1 MGASPSLGSLRVKGG
16 KAHNEHKPCATK
28 IGRLGSPGTTMSI
41 VAGGTSA
48 CDVLDESDVFGLF
61 GKLKLAICARP
72 KFRAGFFICIAIDR
86 HRD

>member
-1 MGASPSLGSLRVKGG
+1 
-16 KAHNEHKPCATK
+16 
-28 IGRLGSPGTTMSI
+28 MSI
-41 VAGGTSA
+41 IAGGASA

-72 KFRAGFFICIAIDR
+72 KFRAGFFICVAIDR